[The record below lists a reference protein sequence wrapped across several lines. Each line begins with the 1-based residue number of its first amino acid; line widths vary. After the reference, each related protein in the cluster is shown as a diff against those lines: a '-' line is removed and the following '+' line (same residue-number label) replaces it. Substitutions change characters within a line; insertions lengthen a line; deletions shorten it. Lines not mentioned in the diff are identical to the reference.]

1 MTAYRP
7 VAHYVQKEKSGELKL
22 STRAAM
28 PGSSLE
34 DVDDRRR
41 GYVSRA
47 NIDSA
52 LCLHAH
58 TKQRV

>member
-1 MTAYRP
+1 M
-7 VAHYVQKEKSGELKL
+7 QKEKSGELKL

-28 PGSSLE
+28 LGSSME
-34 DVDDRRR
+34 EVDDRRR

-47 NIDSA
+47 NSDSP
-52 LCLHAH
+52 LCSHVH